1 MSRSTY
7 AAIAPQPQQSR
18 IQHHTSSRL
27 PSYAERGRKEDQSM
41 RSADMWAQRNVRA
54 VPNKRAAATVGDTAL
69 PTSVTQQDRQ
79 VGVGE
84 STWRVH
90 QYQTRS

>member
-7 AAIAPQPQQSR
+7 AAIDSHSQQPR
-18 IQHHTSSRL
+18 IQHHTASRL

-41 RSADMWAQRNVRA
+41 RSADLWAQRSVRA

-69 PTSVTQQDRQ
+69 PTSANQQDRQ
-79 VGVGE
+79 VSVGE

-90 QYQTRS
+90 QYQTRM